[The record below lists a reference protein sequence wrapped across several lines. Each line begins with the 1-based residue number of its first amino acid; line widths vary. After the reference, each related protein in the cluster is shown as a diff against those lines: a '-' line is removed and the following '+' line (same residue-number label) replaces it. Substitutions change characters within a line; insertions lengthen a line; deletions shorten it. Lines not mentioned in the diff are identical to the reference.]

1 MAERLLQPVQQP
13 VVQVME
19 AGFSDQFVGFAPV
32 NPVEIQ
38 AAPPAPASTFVQTPA
53 TIAPPQQQMAAVV
66 EEPPAPPEEPV
77 APAPVEAV
85 QPPPLP
91 QPAPAPAPV
100 RGPFLDRVGRFR
112 DWLHRHFAA
121 TGIFLLDREG
131 AVIFDES
138 GHGKLHFLA
147 RSLAVASRRP
157 GGAAANVHVKV
168 GAAATLEVIPVDT
181 PYGCLVLGAVVP
193 SPLEPGAVAVVMEAL
208 KSVASPQA

>member
-1 MAERLLQPVQQP
+1 MADRLLQPVPQP
-13 VVQVME
+13 AVQVTE
-19 AGFSDQFVGFAPV
+19 AGFGDQFVGYAPV
-32 NPVEIQ
+32 NPVELQ
-38 AAPPAPASTFVQTPA
+38 AAPPAAFVQTPA
-53 TIAPPQQQMAAVV
+53 TIVPAQQQMARVQ
-66 EEPPAPPEEPV
+66 EPPAAPEETP
-77 APAPVEAV
+77 PPVEAP

-91 QPAPAPAPV
+91 QPAPARGEV

-157 GGAAANVHVKV
+157 GGAAENVHVKV

-193 SPLEPGAVAVVMEAL
+193 SPLEPGAVAAVMEAL
-208 KSVASPQA
+208 KSVASPQG

>member
-1 MAERLLQPVQQP
+1 MAERLLQPVPQP
-13 VVQVME
+13 AVQVTE
-19 AGFSDQFVGFAPV
+19 AGFGEQFVGYSPV
-32 NPVEIQ
+32 NALDHQ
-38 AAPPAPASTFVQTPA
+38 AAPPAPAAAFVPTPA
-53 TIAPPQQQMAAVV
+53 TIAPPQQQVARA
-66 EEPPAPPEEPV
+66 EEPPAAPEET
-77 APAPVEAV
+77 PAPVEAP

-91 QPAPAPAPV
+91 QPAPARSEV

-193 SPLEPGAVAVVMEAL
+193 SPLEPGAVASVMEAL